1 MRTLASYR
9 EPVIAVLVA
18 CVSIGALAAAGW
30 GGWHGVADACVTGD
44 QCFCERDR
52 GGLIRTPA
60 NTISN
65 LGFVAAGLGI
75 AFFLGRNRRSGNHPG
90 PGNLMTETSFYAGLY
105 AAIVTFLGPGSMA
118 LHASL
123 ENWGGVIDIVSM
135 NFFVG
140 FVLMYALQRLY
151 GFGRAGF
158 IGGWLAINA
167 ILLALKLSIG
177 RGSEAFGVVAVI
189 AFVAEMRIRQT
200 GSVRSDARW
209 LLLGAGSFLLAFAI
223 WLPSRTG
230 MPLCSPD
237 SLLQGHAIWHLLCA
251 VATLGLYRYAVSER
265 PAA

>member
-1 MRTLASYR
+1 LTVAVGSIVALTLM
-9 EPVIAVLVA
+9 
-18 CVSIGALAAAGW
+18 GW
-30 GGWHGVADACVTGD
+30 NGWSGTPDDCVTGD

-65 LGFVAAGLGI
+65 LGFITAGLGI
-75 AFFLGRNRRSGNHPG
+75 AFVLGRDRQRGRHPR
-90 PGNLMTETSFYAGLY
+90 PGNPMTETIFYPAFYAC
-105 AAIVTFLGPGSMA
+105 IVTFLGPASMA

-151 GFGRAGF
+151 GFGRTGF
-158 IGGWLAINA
+158 VAGWLAINA

-177 RGSEAFGVVAVI
+177 RGSEAFGVVAAI
-189 AFVAEMRIRQT
+189 AFLIEMRIRQT
-200 GSVRSDARW
+200 SGARGDARW

-230 MPLCSPD
+230 TPLCNPD
-237 SLLQGHAIWHLLCA
+237 SLLQGHAVWHLLCA
-251 VATLGLYRYAVSER
+251 VATVGLYRYAVSER
-265 PAA
+265 SP